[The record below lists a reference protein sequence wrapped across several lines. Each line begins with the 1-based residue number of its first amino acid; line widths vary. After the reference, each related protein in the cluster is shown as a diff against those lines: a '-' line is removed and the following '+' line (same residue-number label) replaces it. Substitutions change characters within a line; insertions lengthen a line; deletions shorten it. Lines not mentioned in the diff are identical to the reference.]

1 MAISSTGIGSG
12 LDVASIV
19 AGLVSNQFD
28 APQKRL
34 SSQLSLVNTQIS
46 ALGKVKSS
54 LSSLQTAFA
63 NLSNMQKIYALQAKS
78 TDENILTATTSSSQ
92 SKAAGSYQIEVQQLA
107 QQHSLATGYIGD
119 VNHVGSGTLTL
130 SIGKYNADKTA
141 FTSSSST
148 QITIA
153 SGNDSL
159 TSIRDAINNSGAE
172 VTASIV
178 KDASGSRL
186 TILSKKTGEDY
197 AVQVAT
203 TDPALSAL
211 KYDPT
216 DSGLADGLT
225 QTIAAT
231 NSKVKVNGLLLEQ
244 NGNQIDEA
252 ITGLSINLKKE
263 APGTIVKL
271 DVSNNTEQVSTLVSD
286 FVKKFNDT
294 ISMLKN
300 LTDYNPTTKK
310 SGDIANDPQLRSLT
324 SGLKQLVTGTF
335 ASWNTNLK
343 TVADIGI
350 KTNKATGLLDLDQ
363 ATLQKALTDNYQEV
377 GALFAKT
384 ATTTDS
390 NVQISALGAKVKAGT
405 YSVELSEFTAGS
417 SVAGT
422 IGGLSASSSG
432 TTLNGSG
439 ILLGLSLNVNAGSAG
454 SRGTIAIFDG
464 ISVLANNLLDK
475 FTQNAGF
482 LDQNVST
489 LNDNIRDLNKRSDTL
504 EDKRIAAQA
513 RYMKQFQALDLMLS
527 NLQSTNVM
535 LTQQL
540 NALNK
545 L

>member
-12 LDVASIV
+12 LDVTTIV
-19 AGLVSNQFD
+19 SSLVRNQFD
-28 APQKRL
+28 APQQRLADRL
-34 SSQLSLVNTQIS
+34 SLTNTQIS
-46 ALGKVKSS
+46 ALGKIKSS
-54 LSSLQTAFA
+54 LFGLQTAFT
-63 NLSNMQKIYALQAKS
+63 NLSDIQKIYAMQVKS
-78 TDENILTATTSSSQ
+78 SDETILTATTSSKNNS
-92 SKAAGSYQIEVQQLA
+92 AGSYQMEVQQIA
-107 QQHSLATGYIGD
+107 QQHSLATDYIGD
-119 VNHVGSGTLTL
+119 VNHVGSGTLTISL
-130 SIGKYNADKTA
+130 GKYNGDKTA

-153 SGNDSL
+153 PGNDSL
-159 TSIRDAINNSGAE
+159 TSIRDAINNSDAE

-186 TILSKKTGEDY
+186 TIISNKTGEDY

-216 DSGLADGLT
+216 DQGLSDGLT
-225 QTIAAT
+225 QTIAAL
-231 NSKVKVNGLLLEQ
+231 NSKVKINGLLLEQ
-244 NGNQIDEA
+244 NSNQLDEA
-252 ITGLSINLKKE
+252 INGLNINLKKA
-263 APGTIVKL
+263 APGTTVKI

-286 FVKKFNDT
+286 FVKKYNDT

-300 LTDYNPTTKK
+300 LTDYNSTTKK
-310 SGDIANDPQLRSLT
+310 SGDMANDPQLRTLT
-324 SGLKQLVTGTF
+324 SSLKQLVTGTF
-335 ASWNTNLK
+335 ATWNTNLK

-350 KTNKATGLLDLDQ
+350 KTNKSTGLLDLDQ

-377 GALFAKT
+377 GALFAKS
-384 ATTTDS
+384 AITTDS
-390 NVQISALGAKVKAGT
+390 NVDVSTLSLKVKAGT
-405 YSVELSEFTAGS
+405 YAVELSEFTAGV

-432 TTLNGSG
+432 TTLSSSG
-439 ILLGLSLNVNAGSAG
+439 ILLGLSLKINAGSSG
-454 SRGTIAIFDG
+454 SRGTITVSDG
-464 ISVLANNLLDK
+464 IGVLANNILEK
-475 FTQNAGF
+475 YTQNAGL

-489 LNDNIRDLNKRSDTL
+489 LNNNLRDLNKRSDTL
-504 EDKRIAAQA
+504 EDKRIAAQT

-540 NALNK
+540 TALNK